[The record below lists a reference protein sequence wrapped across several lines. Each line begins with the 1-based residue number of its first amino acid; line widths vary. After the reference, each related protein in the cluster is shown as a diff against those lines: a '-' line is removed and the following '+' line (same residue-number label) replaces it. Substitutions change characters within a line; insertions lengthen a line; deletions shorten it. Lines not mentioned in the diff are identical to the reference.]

1 MCFFSLHF
9 HLSFVRA
16 RDILMFTNVGVWM
29 ERSPDILKAQ
39 GTWTVDYFCP
49 KLRDSLTESMNFWQA
64 ESASPNSKSWRFMWC
79 PSFALSPPKTVA
91 RELKEMSYYCLLW
104 ILHDLMNL
112 AASLSVSSKNCS
124 SGIERDELLMLAVNF
139 AWSYESCSFAL
150 SPPILMIITTL
161 VRIDLC
167 I

>member
-1 MCFFSLHF
+1 LEFEWREVPTSWKPRGHELWII
-9 HLSFVRA
+9 FVQNSVT
-16 RDILMFTNVGVWM
+16 LWPN
-29 ERSPDILKAQ
+29 Q
-39 GTWTVDYFCP
+39 WTSG
-49 KLRDSLTESMNFWQA
+49 KQ
-64 ESASPNSKSWRFMWC
+64 SASPNSKSWRFMWC

-91 RELKEMSYYCLLW
+91 WVLKEMSYYCLLW

>member
-1 MCFFSLHF
+1 MEVHVMPELRSVSSKNCSLGIE
-9 HLSFVRA
+9 
-16 RDILMFTNVGVWM
+16 RDEL
-29 ERSPDILKAQ
+29 LLL
-39 GTWTVDYFCP
+39 TVNFAWSY
-49 KLRDSLTESMNFWQA
+49 ES
-64 ESASPNSKSWRFMWC
+64 C
-79 PSFALSPPKTVA
+79 SFALSPPKTVA